1 MQYGVHVN
9 GYFVDENGKMLM
21 WIARRS
27 STKQTWPGKLDQIVS
42 VSNQGKSTICRIF
55 SSELFPIRIS

>member
-1 MQYGVHVN
+1 MRYGVHVN

-42 VSNQGKSTICRIF
+42 VSNQGKKYYLQDI
-55 SSELFPIRIS
+55 